1 MNMERRRR
9 RRRGDIRRIRQ
20 RNRRVFLAVVL
31 LCFIVGMGVLN
42 LEKMKE
48 REIAQQVYA
57 EQQGSKKQSDTDT
70 GEGEKQGAAS
80 QGEKGQGSL
89 VLASDSEKSQWYLKL
104 VNAENPMTQEDV
116 PDVTEVPVDSNG
128 YQVDARIVDAVVQM
142 FEDAR
147 AEGLNPMICSAFRA
161 WDTQVSLYENKISR
175 VMNEEGLSQED
186 AAVEA
191 ATVVAKPG
199 TSEHQIG
206 LALDIVSYDY
216 QELDDEQMNTP
227 EQKWLMENCWKYG
240 FILRYPVNKSE
251 ITGVIF
257 EPWHYRYVGEKAAKE
272 ITEQDITLEEYL
284 GAAAVETT
292 VFSTDGQE

>member
-20 RNRRVFLAVVL
+20 RNRRVFFAVVL

-116 PDVTEVPVDSNG
+116 PELEVETVDENQ
-128 YQVDARIVDAVVQM
+128 YQVDARIVADLQDMFDA
-142 FEDAR
+142 AR
-147 AEGLNPMICSAFRA
+147 AAGRNPVICSAFRS
-161 WDTQVSLYENKISR
+161 WDYQVSLYENKIDR
-175 VMNEEGLSQED
+175 VMQEKGLNEAQAQEK
-186 AAVEA
+186 AG
-191 ATVVAKPG
+191 TVVAKPG
-199 TSEHQIG
+199 TSEHQMG
-206 LALDIVSYDY
+206 LALDIVSSEYMN
-216 QELDDEQMNTP
+216 LDEGQMET
-227 EQKWLMENCWKYG
+227 EDQKWLIENSWKYG
-240 FILRYPVNKSE
+240 FILRYPLDKSD
-251 ITGVIF
+251 ITGIIF
-257 EPWHYRYVGEKAAKE
+257 EPWHYRYVGKKAAKE
-272 ITEQDITLEEYL
+272 ITEQGLTLEEYL
-284 GAAAVETT
+284 GADPVGYPAAE
-292 VFSTDGQE
+292 

>member
-116 PDVTEVPVDSNG
+116 PELEVETVDENQ
-128 YQVDARIVDAVVQM
+128 YQVDARIVADLQDMFDA
-142 FEDAR
+142 AR
-147 AEGLNPMICSAFRA
+147 AAGRNPVICSAFRS
-161 WDTQVSLYENKISR
+161 WNYQVSLYENKIDR
-175 VMNEEGLSQED
+175 VMQEEGLNEAQAQEK
-186 AAVEA
+186 AG
-191 ATVVAKPG
+191 TVVAKPG
-199 TSEHQIG
+199 TSEHQMG
-206 LALDIVSYDY
+206 LALDIVSSEYMN
-216 QELDDEQMNTP
+216 LDEGQMET
-227 EQKWLMENCWKYG
+227 EDQQWLIENSWKYG
-240 FILRYPVNKSE
+240 FILRYPLDKSD
-251 ITGVIF
+251 ITGIIF
-257 EPWHYRYVGEKAAKE
+257 EPWHYRYVGKKAAKE
-272 ITEQDITLEEYL
+272 ITEQGLTLEEYL
-284 GAAAVETT
+284 GADPVGYPAAE
-292 VFSTDGQE
+292 

>member
-116 PDVTEVPVDSNG
+116 PELEVETVDENQ
-128 YQVDARIVDAVVQM
+128 YQVDARIVADLQDMFDA
-142 FEDAR
+142 AR
-147 AEGLNPMICSAFRA
+147 AAGRNPVICSAFRS
-161 WDTQVSLYENKISR
+161 WDYQVSLYENKIDR
-175 VMNEEGLSQED
+175 VMQEEGLN
-186 AAVEA
+186 EA
-191 ATVVAKPG
+191 QA
-199 TSEHQIG
+199 Q
-206 LALDIVSYDY
+206 
-216 QELDDEQMNTP
+216 
-227 EQKWLMENCWKYG
+227 
-240 FILRYPVNKSE
+240 
-251 ITGVIF
+251 
-257 EPWHYRYVGEKAAKE
+257 EKA
-272 ITEQDITLEEYL
+272 
-284 GAAAVETT
+284 GT
-292 VFSTDGQE
+292 VNQ